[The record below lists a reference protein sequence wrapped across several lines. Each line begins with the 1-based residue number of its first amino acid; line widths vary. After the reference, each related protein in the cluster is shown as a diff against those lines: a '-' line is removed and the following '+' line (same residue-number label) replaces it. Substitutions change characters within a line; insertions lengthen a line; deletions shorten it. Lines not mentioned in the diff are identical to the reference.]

1 MSDFIIG
8 VDEVG
13 RGSLVG
19 SVIICA
25 FRSKNALFD
34 LLPFSVK
41 DSKKINKKQR
51 ESIYNYFHENK
62 NLNCSYQ
69 ITFGKKRDIEEL
81 NIHKVV
87 LQSMSTAVKAISKPS
102 DKIIID
108 GKFVP
113 EDLKEFQ
120 VSSLIKADDKINQ
133 VSAASIIAKVFRDK
147 LISRL
152 HFFEN
157 KYGWNKNAGY
167 GTKKHL
173 EAINKYGISPFHRK
187 TYQPISRLIK
197 ELST

>member
-41 DSKKINKKQR
+41 DSKKLNKKQR

-108 GKFVP
+108 GNFVP

-167 GTKKHL
+167 GTKNHL

>member
-1 MSDFIIG
+1 MSNFIVG

-25 FRSKNALFD
+25 FRSRDDLFE

-51 ESIYNYFHENK
+51 EEIYKYFKSNK
-62 NLNCSYQ
+62 NPNYSYQ
-69 ITFGKKRDIEEL
+69 ITFGKKRDIEKL

-87 LQSMSTAVKAISKPS
+87 LQSMPIAIKTIAKTS
-102 DKIIID
+102 DQIIID
-108 GKFVP
+108 GKFIP
-113 EDLKEFQ
+113 EDLNKFQ

-133 VSAASIIAKVFRDK
+133 VSAASIMAKVFRDK
-147 LISRL
+147 LVSKL
-152 HFFEN
+152 HQFEGR
-157 KYGWNKNAGY
+157 YEWNKNAGY
-167 GTKKHL
+167 GTKSHL
-173 EAINKYGISPFHRK
+173 NAIDKYGISPFHRK

-197 ELST
+197 

>member
-25 FRSKNALFD
+25 FRSKNALFH

-108 GKFVP
+108 GSFVP

-167 GTKKHL
+167 GTKNHL

>member
-1 MSDFIIG
+1 MSNFIVG

-25 FRSKNALFD
+25 FRSRDDLFE

-51 ESIYNYFHENK
+51 EEIYNYFKSNK
-62 NLNCSYQ
+62 NPNYSYQ
-69 ITFGKKRDIEEL
+69 ITFGKKRDIEKL

-87 LQSMSTAVKAISKPS
+87 LQSMSIAIKTIAKTS
-102 DKIIID
+102 DQIIID
-108 GKFVP
+108 GKFIP
-113 EDLKEFQ
+113 EDLNKFQ

-133 VSAASIIAKVFRDK
+133 VSAASIMAKVFRDK
-147 LISRL
+147 LVSKL
-152 HFFEN
+152 HQFEGR
-157 KYGWNKNAGY
+157 YEWNKNAGY
-167 GTKKHL
+167 GTKNHL
-173 EAINKYGISPFHRK
+173 NAIDKYGISPFHRK

-197 ELST
+197 

>member
-69 ITFGKKRDIEEL
+69 ITFGKKRDIEKL

-108 GKFVP
+108 GNFVP
-113 EDLKEFQ
+113 EDLKKFQ

-167 GTKKHL
+167 GTKNHL

>member
-69 ITFGKKRDIEEL
+69 ITFGKKRNIEDL

-87 LQSMSTAVKAISKPS
+87 LQSMSTAIKAISKPS

-167 GTKKHL
+167 GTKNHL

>member
-1 MSDFIIG
+1 MSNFIVG

-19 SVIICA
+19 SVIVCA
-25 FRSKNALFD
+25 FRSRDDLFE

-51 ESIYNYFHENK
+51 EEIYKYFKSNK
-62 NLNCSYQ
+62 NPNYSYQ
-69 ITFGKKRDIEEL
+69 ITFGKKRDIEKL

-87 LQSMSTAVKAISKPS
+87 LQSMSIAIKTIAKAS
-102 DKIIID
+102 DQIIID
-108 GKFVP
+108 GKFIP
-113 EDLKEFQ
+113 EDLNKFQ

-133 VSAASIIAKVFRDK
+133 VSAASIMAKVFRDK
-147 LISRL
+147 LVSKL
-152 HFFEN
+152 HQFEGR
-157 KYGWNKNAGY
+157 YEWNKNAGY
-167 GTKKHL
+167 GTKSHL
-173 EAINKYGISPFHRK
+173 NAIDKYGISPFHRK

>member
-1 MSDFIIG
+1 MSNFIVG

-25 FRSKNALFD
+25 FRSRDDLFE

-51 ESIYNYFHENK
+51 EEIYNYFKSNK
-62 NLNCSYQ
+62 NPNYSYQ
-69 ITFGKKRDIEEL
+69 ITFGKKRDIEKL

-87 LQSMSTAVKAISKPS
+87 LQSMSIAIKTIAKAS
-102 DKIIID
+102 DQIIID
-108 GKFVP
+108 GKFIP
-113 EDLKEFQ
+113 EDLNKFQ

-133 VSAASIIAKVFRDK
+133 VSAASIMAKVFRDK
-147 LISRL
+147 LVSKL
-152 HFFEN
+152 HQFEGR
-157 KYGWNKNAGY
+157 YEWNKNAGY
-167 GTKKHL
+167 GTKSHL
-173 EAINKYGISPFHRK
+173 NAIDKYGISPFHRK

-197 ELST
+197 

>member
-1 MSDFIIG
+1 MSNFIVG

-25 FRSKNALFD
+25 FRSRDDLFE

-51 ESIYNYFHENK
+51 EEIYKYFKGNK
-62 NLNCSYQ
+62 NPNYSYQ
-69 ITFGKKRDIEEL
+69 ITFGKKRDIEKL

-87 LQSMSTAVKAISKPS
+87 LQSMSIAIKTIAQTS
-102 DKIIID
+102 DQIIID
-108 GKFVP
+108 GKFIP
-113 EDLKEFQ
+113 EDLNKFQ

-133 VSAASIIAKVFRDK
+133 VSAASIMAKVFRDK
-147 LISRL
+147 LVSKL
-152 HFFEN
+152 HQFEG
-157 KYGWNKNAGY
+157 KYEWNKNAGY
-167 GTKKHL
+167 GTKNHL
-173 EAINKYGISPFHRK
+173 NAIDKYGISPFHRK

-197 ELST
+197 

>member
-108 GKFVP
+108 GSFIP

-167 GTKKHL
+167 GTKNHL

>member
-1 MSDFIIG
+1 MSNFIVG

-25 FRSKNALFD
+25 FRSRDDLFE

-51 ESIYNYFHENK
+51 EEIYKYFKGNK
-62 NLNCSYQ
+62 NPNYSYQ
-69 ITFGKKRDIEEL
+69 ITFGKKRDIEKL

-87 LQSMSTAVKAISKPS
+87 LQSMSIAIKTIAKTS
-102 DKIIID
+102 DQIIID
-108 GKFVP
+108 GKFIP
-113 EDLKEFQ
+113 EDLNKFK

-133 VSAASIIAKVFRDK
+133 VSAASIMAKVFRDK
-147 LISRL
+147 LVSKL
-152 HFFEN
+152 HQFEGR
-157 KYGWNKNAGY
+157 YEWNKNAGY
-167 GTKKHL
+167 GTKNHL
-173 EAINKYGISPFHRK
+173 NAIDKYGISPFHRK

-197 ELST
+197 

>member
-102 DKIIID
+102 DQIIID
-108 GKFVP
+108 GSFVP

-133 VSAASIIAKVFRDK
+133 VSAASIIAQVF
-147 LISRL
+147 
-152 HFFEN
+152 
-157 KYGWNKNAGY
+157 
-167 GTKKHL
+167 
-173 EAINKYGISPFHRK
+173 
-187 TYQPISRLIK
+187 
-197 ELST
+197 

>member
-113 EDLKEFQ
+113 EGLKEFQ

-167 GTKKHL
+167 GTKNHL

>member
-51 ESIYNYFHENK
+51 ESIYNYFQENK

-108 GKFVP
+108 GSFVP

-167 GTKKHL
+167 GTKNHL

>member
-25 FRSKNALFD
+25 FRSKNSLFD

-108 GKFVP
+108 GNFVP

-167 GTKKHL
+167 GTKNHL

>member
-1 MSDFIIG
+1 MSNFIVG

-25 FRSKNALFD
+25 FRSRDDLFD

-51 ESIYNYFHENK
+51 KEIYKYFKSNK
-62 NLNCSYQ
+62 NPNYSYQ
-69 ITFGKKRDIEEL
+69 ITFGKKRDIEQL

-87 LQSMSTAVKAISKPS
+87 LQSMSIAIKTIAKTS
-102 DKIIID
+102 DQIIID
-108 GKFVP
+108 GKFIP
-113 EDLKEFQ
+113 EDLNKFQ

-133 VSAASIIAKVFRDK
+133 VSAASIMAKVFRDK
-147 LISRL
+147 LVSKL
-152 HFFEN
+152 HQFEGR
-157 KYGWNKNAGY
+157 YEWNKNAGY
-167 GTKKHL
+167 GTKSHL
-173 EAINKYGISPFHRK
+173 NAINKYGVSPFHRK

-197 ELST
+197 

>member
-1 MSDFIIG
+1 MSNFIVG

-25 FRSKNALFD
+25 FRSRDDLFE

-51 ESIYNYFHENK
+51 KEIYKYFKSNK
-62 NLNCSYQ
+62 NPNYSYQ
-69 ITFGKKRDIEEL
+69 ITFGKKRDIEQL

-87 LQSMSTAVKAISKPS
+87 LQSMSIAIKTIAQTS
-102 DKIIID
+102 DQIIID
-108 GKFVP
+108 GKFIP
-113 EDLKEFQ
+113 EDLNKFQ

-133 VSAASIIAKVFRDK
+133 VSAASIMAKVFRDK
-147 LISRL
+147 LVSKL
-152 HFFEN
+152 HQFEGR
-157 KYGWNKNAGY
+157 YEWNKNAGY
-167 GTKKHL
+167 GTKNHL
-173 EAINKYGISPFHRK
+173 NAIDKYGISPFHRK

-197 ELST
+197 

>member
-1 MSDFIIG
+1 MSNFIVG

-25 FRSKNALFD
+25 FRSRDDLFE

-51 ESIYNYFHENK
+51 EEIYKYFKGNK
-62 NLNCSYQ
+62 NPNYSYQ
-69 ITFGKKRDIEEL
+69 ITFGKKRDIEKL

-87 LQSMSTAVKAISKPS
+87 LQSMSIAIKTIAQTS
-102 DKIIID
+102 DQIIID
-108 GKFVP
+108 GKFIP
-113 EDLKEFQ
+113 EDLNKFQ

-133 VSAASIIAKVFRDK
+133 VSAASIMAKVFRDK
-147 LISRL
+147 LVSKL
-152 HFFEN
+152 HQFEGR
-157 KYGWNKNAGY
+157 YEWNKNAGY
-167 GTKKHL
+167 GTKNHL
-173 EAINKYGISPFHRK
+173 NAIDKYGISPFHRK

-197 ELST
+197 

>member
-62 NLNCSYQ
+62 NLHCSYQ

-108 GKFVP
+108 GSFVP

-167 GTKKHL
+167 GTKNHL

>member
-25 FRSKNALFD
+25 FRSKNTLFD

-51 ESIYNYFHENK
+51 ESIYNYFHTNK

-167 GTKKHL
+167 GTKNHL

>member
-25 FRSKNALFD
+25 FRSKNVLFD

-108 GKFVP
+108 GSFVP

-167 GTKKHL
+167 GTKNHL

>member
-51 ESIYNYFHENK
+51 ESIYNYFHGNK

-108 GKFVP
+108 GSFVP

-167 GTKKHL
+167 GTKNHL

>member
-25 FRSKNALFD
+25 FRSKNTLFD

-108 GKFVP
+108 GNFVP
-113 EDLKEFQ
+113 GDLKEFQ

-167 GTKKHL
+167 GTKNHL